1 MHAFRVHHNFKIHT
15 AHLEEGKRPSHRHTV
30 ATCDR
35 PNARGPECP
44 TDGSRGQK
52 LLLPVRDRWRNPA
65 VIAGSRGADLVRHR
79 AKVVISLPE
88 KPKLDSMNA
97 ALAKK
102 GIYNVLT
109 QKKITALADIRN
121 SAAHGKWDGFES
133 SDVDDMLR
141 WTNDF
146 MQKHFS

>member
-1 MHAFRVHHNFKIHT
+1 
-15 AHLEEGKRPSHRHTV
+15 
-30 ATCDR
+30 
-35 PNARGPECP
+35 
-44 TDGSRGQK
+44 
-52 LLLPVRDRWRNPA
+52 
-65 VIAGSRGADLVRHR
+65 
-79 AKVVISLPE
+79 
-88 KPKLDSMNA
+88 MNA